1 MRKLKT
7 YNLFLESFQK
17 DTAVMHEYS
26 IYDWFED
33 LKSDNR
39 KPSNIQRHKVWCEHF
54 IGEGWWDKITNHV
67 DKIFKTFEGV
77 NMEFVNDVLLEVWDQ
92 FENKEK
98 SNYFCVLYGYH
109 KDKDKISEIK
119 WSGQRPIMELTQ
131 QRKDAIIISI
141 LIDIVYPTLF
151 IGFPSTL
158 LRRSKEEEYVTD
170 KKWQCQNFN
179 IDNYSIE
186 LGMDFQVPGE
196 RRSTKIFS
204 HTLDDFR
211 GYSPDVILNLHQP
224 SLVLNIGGW
233 NDSYLSGTF
242 TLQKVEELMDEAI
255 SILERELDIKE
266 VIWDNSRSE
275 RSFSTDTEVY
285 DYDVKILLKM

>member
-17 DTAVMHEYS
+17 DTAVMQEYS

-98 SNYFCVLYGYH
+98 SNYFCVLYGHH

-186 LGMDFQVPGE
+186 LGME
-196 RRSTKIFS
+196 
-204 HTLDDFR
+204 
-211 GYSPDVILNLHQP
+211 
-224 SLVLNIGGW
+224 
-233 NDSYLSGTF
+233 DSYLSGTF

-255 SILERELDIKE
+255 SILERELDIEE